1 MLPVSSPICTLPTFI
16 RTRTCPTPK
25 PSESGWDIKAC
36 KPGWALKIQVK
47 AVSSY
52 SKTSRVSPIHPGWDE
67 LYLMRLDR
75 DFRPEAFWTVKKSDV
90 EWSVGRLA
98 HRTMPRRGQENS
110 GAVTLRGSWPP
121 SCRIGPGPHGTW
133 RAMPAS
139 VPQPTGA
146 PDTAC
151 RQRRPA
157 SPHRCVGCAPY
168 SRVWRQRHGLKDCH
182 TLCRDTGVGVPPQWA
197 VVVPPQWR
205 PGSPPTAWHRARLL
219 PQPQ

>member
-1 MLPVSSPICTLPTFI
+1 MKEVFDAIQDYAEAYGRLERLQPPEDDVLPVGDQKTGVIGDFFAHLYLTDLYPDSDVSYA
-16 RTRTCPTPK
+16 K

-110 GAVTLRGSWPP
+110 GSEQFHA
-121 SCRIGPGPHGTW
+121 
-133 RAMPAS
+133 RADRFDDLM
-139 VPQPTGA
+139 GII
-146 PDTAC
+146 
-151 RQRRPA
+151 QRVRKP
-157 SPHRCVGCAPY
+157 
-168 SRVWRQRHGLKDCH
+168 
-182 TLCRDTGVGVPPQWA
+182 
-197 VVVPPQWR
+197 
-205 PGSPPTAWHRARLL
+205 
-219 PQPQ
+219 